1 MVLNPQD
8 VGLEEGISSAMRE
21 RIVDQGRA
29 ARQREWEIKFGGGD
43 DVAFE
48 RYC

>member
-1 MVLNPQD
+1 MVLNAQD

-21 RIVDQGRA
+21 RIVDQERA
-29 ARQREWEIKFGGGD
+29 TKKSEWEIEFRRGE

-48 RYC
+48 RYR